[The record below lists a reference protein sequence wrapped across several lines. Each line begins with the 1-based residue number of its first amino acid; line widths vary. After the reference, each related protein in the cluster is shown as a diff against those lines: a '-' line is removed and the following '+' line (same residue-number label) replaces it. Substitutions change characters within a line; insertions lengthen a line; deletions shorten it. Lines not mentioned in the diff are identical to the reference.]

1 MALIIIITGVFCV
14 YYLCAVLFLRRGLL
28 SVVRAVPR
36 ATPAG
41 NHTFSIVIAARN
53 EERDLRACL
62 DSVVRQSLDAS
73 RYEVIVVDDRSTDAT
88 VDIARECA
96 DRHANLTLVRIAETP
111 AGMVPKKHAIMQGI
125 DRSRHEIIVL
135 TDADCIVPPTWLAAI
150 DRMFDGRTGLV
161 QGITAYHEVVGMGRL
176 FYQMQ
181 ALEFIAHNVV
191 AAAAIGAG
199 LPLNANA
206 NNLSFRKD
214 AYREIGGYGGA
225 GAIVSGD
232 DDMLLQKFHRSGSW
246 EIRFM
251 TDPQGAVTTRPTP
264 TMSGIFE
271 QRKRWGSVTV
281 HYGVSQIALLAGIF
295 IFYLAIF
302 AAFAGG
308 FWDVRLFA
316 WCAVLLAVKLAGE
329 CLLLLPGLRMSGH
342 SRLRRVLPPASL
354 LQLPLT
360 VVAVAAGVFGRF
372 SWKGRRFGRTVR

>member
-1 MALIIIITGVFCV
+1 MVLIIIISTIACV
-14 YYLCAVLFLRRGLL
+14 HYLCAVLFLRRGLY
-28 SVVRAVPR
+28 SAVAAASRAAR
-36 ATPAG
+36 TG
-41 NHTFSIVIAARN
+41 NRTFSIVIAARN

-111 AGMVPKKHAIMQGI
+111 PGAVPKKYAIMQGI
-125 DRSRHEIIVL
+125 ERARHEIIVL

-161 QGITAYHEVVGMGRL
+161 QGITAYHEVAGMGR
-176 FYQMQ
+176 FFFQAQ

-214 AYREIGGYGGA
+214 AYREIGGYGGV

-251 TDPQGAVTTRPTP
+251 ADPQGAVTTRPTP
-264 TMSGIFE
+264 TLRGIFE

-281 HYGVSQIALLAGIF
+281 HYGAPQIALLSGIF
-295 IFYLAIF
+295 AFYLAII

-342 SRLRRVLPPASL
+342 SRLRRVLLPASL